1 VPPPGAPPHYGT
13 IRDPSYFGSHA
24 WSAWR
29 DGCELES
36 RRVIL
41 LRGRIVS
48 LVCLALLL
56 AAGVG
61 SAESLASIPNPRVRN
76 GTWVT
81 DTSATLDP
89 KIIALP
95 NERAA
100 AFERETSGE
109 IAIVVIRSLEGLTV
123 EEAAVKLFEM
133 WKIGKKSRDNGLLFL
148 WSTGDRRVRV
158 EVGYGLEGALPD
170 GKVGAILDQ
179 YVIPRFKAG
188 QFDQGVLDG
197 VDALIAAARN
207 EPLAL
212 VSPSTGS
219 YEGGPGSWPLWL
231 QALGLLPF
239 GLGSLV
245 GFRKWRRLHPR
256 RCPQCRARMTR
267 LDEVQDDAHLSKG
280 ELAEEQVGSVDYDV
294 WQCPSC
300 GHHLTLRYP
309 KWLSQYGPC
318 PQCHNR
324 TLQSTSETIEAATTS
339 HAGSARVTET
349 CGFCTYTHAFTK
361 TLPQISE
368 SSSSSSG
375 GGSSSSSFGG
385 GSSGGGGASRSY

>member
-1 VPPPGAPPHYGT
+1 VA
-13 IRDPSYFGSHA
+13 
-24 WSAWR
+24 
-29 DGCELES
+29 
-36 RRVIL
+36 
-41 LRGRIVS
+41 
-48 LVCLALLL
+48 LALLL
-56 AAGVG
+56 ATAARG
-61 SAESLASIPNPRVRN
+61 AESLASIPNPRVQN

-89 KIIALP
+89 KTIALL

-100 AFERETSGE
+100 AFERDTTAE
-109 IAIVVIRSLEGLTV
+109 IAIVVIRSLDGLAI
-123 EEAAVKLFEM
+123 ENAAVKLFEM
-133 WKIGKKSRDNGLLFL
+133 WGIGKKDRDNGLLLL

-179 YVIPRFKAG
+179 YVIPRFKAD
-188 QFDQGVLDG
+188 QFDQGLLDG

-212 VSPSTGS
+212 ASPSTES
-219 YEGGPGSWPLWL
+219 YDDVSGGWPIWL
-231 QALGLLPF
+231 QALGLAPL
-239 GLGSLV
+239 GLASLV

-256 RCPQCRARMTR
+256 RCPQCQTRMTR
-267 LDEVQDDAHLSKG
+267 LDEAGDDAQLGKG
-280 ELAEEQVGSVDYDV
+280 ALAEEHVGSVDYDV

-309 KWLSQYGPC
+309 KWLTQYGSC

-324 TLQSTSETIEAATTS
+324 TLRSATTTIEAATTS
-339 HAGSARVTET
+339 HAGSARVDET

-361 TLPQISE
+361 TLPRLSE